1 LALILFG
8 SAFTLAAAYAL
19 GRLALRSLP
28 APGPI
33 LFATGSALLSLI
45 VFLLLLA
52 GIANRWVFLGVG
64 LAILLVGRVPRPAAG
79 PPAGFDRITKRL
91 LIPILGVY
99 GGFYFIHALAPEI
112 QPDATT
118 YHLGLVREYIRL
130 GSFPHRIAFF
140 EVMPQGLEMLFAFA
154 FAFGAHSAAKLVHFA
169 FLVATFPLML
179 ATGRRL
185 GLPAWVSA
193 CAAGFY
199 LCAPVAGIDG
209 TCAYIDCALVFFA
222 LATFYSMLAWTE
234 ARDEERDDRWLFAA
248 GIAAGFCYALKMTG
262 VVVPLA
268 ALAVV
273 LISMRWRP
281 PLIFA
286 AATLAMAAPWVMRS
300 AVLTGNPV
308 APFLNR
314 VFTNPH
320 FYIWTEQDY
329 VARLRTYGGLTAW
342 NAPLELTARGVI
354 PQGFLGP
361 VFLLAPLALLA
372 LRKRAGRIVLAS
384 AAILALPWFL
394 NVGTRFLLPAL
405 PFLAFALA
413 MSLPRRVALACLVL
427 DAITCLPQVSDLY
440 GARQAWKLRGLPLRA
455 ALRIE
460 PEPDYLR
467 HALESYPLAEMLT
480 QRTQPGDRI
489 LDLEGAP
496 RAYFDR
502 ETLVYWQSA
511 LANRLSYGLQFAT
524 QQHRRLLDNVRA
536 EWPEQPLS
544 AIRFL
549 QTAAFPGA
557 WGVHEVE
564 LYRGV
569 ERVPIEANW
578 LASAVPYSSDAP
590 LALDGNLASLWATW
604 SAARPGMYLEIE
616 FDRPQALTAVTL
628 VVNHLSEDARVEFH
642 GRGADG
648 AWRLLSN
655 RPAALARP
663 EDNLR
668 RDAAR
673 FILRS
678 GFRYILTPTGPSGHG
693 LTGVDLLQHEEDYAI
708 HEAGRAGN
716 YVLFR
721 ID

>member
-1 LALILFG
+1 MALILFG
-8 SAFTLAAAYAL
+8 AAFTLAAAYSL
-19 GRLALRSLP
+19 GRLALRTLP

-33 LFATGSALLSLI
+33 VFATGSALLSLI

-52 GIANRWVFLGVG
+52 GLGNWWVFTVIG
-64 LAILLVGRVPRPAAG
+64 LALLSSLVGQVGNLRPIG
-79 PPAGFDRITKRL
+79 NRPHLCYPI
-91 LIPILGVY
+91 LIPILAVY
-99 GGFYFIHALAPEI
+99 AVFYFIHALAPEI

-118 YHLGLVREYIRL
+118 YHLGLVREYLRL
-130 GSFPHRIAFF
+130 GGFPRRVAFF

-169 FLVATFPLML
+169 YLAATFPLML
-179 ATGRRL
+179 ASGRRL

-199 LCAPVAGIDG
+199 FCAPVVGIDG
-209 TCAYIDCALVFFA
+209 TCAYIDCALAFFA
-222 LATFYSMLAWTE
+222 LAAFYSTLAWTQE
-234 ARDEERDDRWLFAA
+234 DDNRWLFAA

-262 VVVPLA
+262 AVVPLA

-273 LISMRWRP
+273 IARKRWKP

-286 AATLAMAAPWVMRS
+286 AAALAMAAPWVIRS
-300 AVLTGNPV
+300 AVLTGNPA
-308 APFLNR
+308 APFLNQ
-314 VFTNPH
+314 VFPNPY

-329 VARLRTYGGLTAW
+329 LARLRSYGGLTAW
-342 NAPLELTARGVI
+342 NAPLELTMRGVI

-361 VFLLAPLALLA
+361 LFLLAPLALLA

-384 AAILALPWFL
+384 AALLALPWFL
-394 NVGTRFLLPAL
+394 NVGTRFLLPAI

-427 DAITCLPQVSDLY
+427 HAVTCLPPVSDLY
-440 GARQAWKLRGLPLRA
+440 GARSAWKLRGLPLRA
-455 ALRIE
+455 ALRLE

-480 QRTQPGDRI
+480 RKTQPGDKI
-489 LDLEGAP
+489 LDLAGAP
-496 RAYFDR
+496 SAYFDR

-524 QQHRRLLDNVRA
+524 HQHHRLLDNLRA
-536 EWPEQPLS
+536 EWPEQPLG

-549 QTAAFPGA
+549 QTAAFAGA

-564 LYRGV
+564 LYRGA
-569 ERVPIEANW
+569 EHIPIQASW
-578 LASAVPYSSDAP
+578 LASAVPYPSDAP

-616 FDRPQALTAVTL
+616 FDRPQSLSAATL
-628 VVNHLSEDARVEFH
+628 VVNRLSEDARVEFH
-642 GRGADG
+642 GRGPDG
-648 AWRLLSN
+648 TWRLLSN
-655 RPAALARP
+655 QPSALPRS

-673 FILRS
+673 FILRN
-678 GFRYILTPTGPSGHG
+678 GFRYILAPTGSSGHG
-693 LTGVDLLQHEEDYAI
+693 LTGADLVQHEDDYAI
-708 HEAGRAGN
+708 HEADRAGN

-721 ID
+721 ILTTP